1 MQVTKLGYQ
10 ARLKRRSNITIYDK
24 AIDEVGLDVE
34 FQTEDRL
41 RFKVIDQ
48 VLQSCVTPIA
58 RAQCLKSVR
67 PKDKSND

>member
-10 ARLKRRSNITIYDK
+10 ARLKRRSNIAIHGN

-41 RFKVIDQ
+41 RFKVIDH

-58 RAQCLKSVR
+58 HAQCLKSVR
-67 PKDKSND
+67 PKKKSND